1 MTTGRA
7 HAIPA
12 ETSTAVVLTAA
23 GLMAD
28 ADCPMIRDTSFDI
41 KTKWR
46 IILINDSNTLPARN
60 MSKVDLNLLPI
71 ALALYDELSVSRA
84 AQTLGMSQPAVSMA
98 LRKMRATFNDPL
110 FVRAP
115 RGITPTPRA
124 HALVAVA
131 RPLVTRLQEGLLAE
145 EQFNPG
151 VSTRPFTFALS
162 DVGEMVFLPKLLE
175 RLRAQAPNASIRSV
189 SMPPHQI
196 AEGLEKGDI
205 DLTIGYF
212 PDLTRQSFFQQ
223 RLFTHHF
230 ACLIRAGH
238 PLRAKRLTL
247 EAFLAM
253 EHAVVRAE
261 GRSQEIFERFLE
273 RRKIRRKI
281 VLLTPH
287 FLSLPMVIAR
297 SNLVTTVPHA
307 LALYFSRL
315 SPDLVIVRPPFD
327 IAGFDLKQHWH
338 RKYHND
344 SRNQWMRKQVTQL
357 FNDETDEW
365 SADWKAPPRSGTAAR

>member
-1 MTTGRA
+1 M
-7 HAIPA
+7 
-12 ETSTAVVLTAA
+12 L
-23 GLMAD
+23 
-28 ADCPMIRDTSFDI
+28 
-41 KTKWR
+41 
-46 IILINDSNTLPARN
+46 N
-60 MSKVDLNLLPI
+60 KVDLNLLPI

-84 AQTLGMSQPAVSMA
+84 AQALGMSQPAVSMA
-98 LRKMRATFNDPL
+98 LRKMRTTFNDPL

-124 HALVAVA
+124 HALIAVA
-131 RPLVTRLQEGLLAE
+131 RPLVTQLQQGLLAE

-151 VSTRPFTFALS
+151 VSTQPFTFALS

-175 RLRAQAPNASIRSV
+175 RLRAQASHAGIRSV

-230 ACLIRAGH
+230 ACLLRAGH

-273 RRKIRRKI
+273 RKKISRKI

-287 FLSLPMVIAR
+287 FLSLPMIIAR
-297 SNLVTTVPHA
+297 SDLVTTVPHA

-315 SPDLVIVRPPFD
+315 SPDLVIARPPFD

-344 SRNQWMRKQVTQL
+344 SRNQWLRKQVVQL
-357 FNDETDEW
+357 FNDENDEW
-365 SADWKAPPRSGTAAR
+365 KADWQPAARSSAR

>member
-1 MTTGRA
+1 
-7 HAIPA
+7 
-12 ETSTAVVLTAA
+12 
-23 GLMAD
+23 
-28 ADCPMIRDTSFDI
+28 
-41 KTKWR
+41 
-46 IILINDSNTLPARN
+46 
-60 MSKVDLNLLPI
+60 
-71 ALALYDELSVSRA
+71 VSRA

-98 LRKMRATFNDPL
+98 LRKMRATFSDPL

-131 RPLVTRLQEGLLAE
+131 RPLVTGLQKSLLAE
-145 EQFNPG
+145 EQFNPA

-162 DVGEMVFLPKLLE
+162 DVGEMVFLPRILE
-175 RLRAQAPNASIRSV
+175 RLRSQAPNAGIKSV

-196 AEGLEKGDI
+196 AEGLEKGEI

-212 PDLTRQSFFQQ
+212 PDLIRQSFFQQ

-230 ACLIRAGH
+230 ACLVRAGH

-247 EAFLAM
+247 ETFLAM

-261 GRSQEIFERFLE
+261 GRSQEIFEQYLE
-273 RRKIRRKI
+273 RKKIRRKI

-287 FLSLPMVIAR
+287 FLSLPMIIAR
-297 SNLVTTVPHA
+297 SDLVTTVPHA

-315 SPDLVIVRPPFD
+315 SPELVIVRPPFD
-327 IAGFDLKQHWH
+327 IVGFDLKQHWH
-338 RKYHND
+338 RKFHND
-344 SRNQWMRKQVTQL
+344 SRNQWIRKQVAQL
-357 FNDETDEW
+357 FNDENDEW
-365 SADWKAPPRSGTAAR
+365 SADWKATPRTGSAAR

>member
-1 MTTGRA
+1 
-7 HAIPA
+7 
-12 ETSTAVVLTAA
+12 VLNK
-23 GLMAD
+23 L
-28 ADCPMIRDTSFDI
+28 
-41 KTKWR
+41 
-46 IILINDSNTLPARN
+46 
-60 MSKVDLNLLPI
+60 DLNLLPI

-84 AQTLGMSQPAVSMA
+84 AQALGMSQPAVSMA

-124 HALVAVA
+124 HALIAVA
-131 RPLVTRLQEGLLAE
+131 RPLVTQLQQGLLAE

-151 VSTRPFTFALS
+151 VGTQPFTFALS

-175 RLRAQAPNASIRSV
+175 RLRAQAPRAGIRSV

-205 DLTIGYF
+205 DLSIGYF
-212 PDLTRQSFFQQ
+212 PDLTRHSFFQQ

-230 ACLIRAGH
+230 ACLMRAGH

-247 EAFLAM
+247 ETFLAM

-273 RRKIRRKI
+273 RKKISRKI

-287 FLSLPMVIAR
+287 FLSLPMIIAR
-297 SNLVTTVPHA
+297 SDLVTTVPHA

-315 SPDLVIVRPPFD
+315 SPDLVIARPPFD

-344 SRNQWMRKQVTQL
+344 SRNQWLRKQVALL
-357 FNDETDEW
+357 FNDESDEW
-365 SADWKAPPRSGTAAR
+365 KADWQPTARSGSSAR

>member
-1 MTTGRA
+1 MPPLNR
-7 HAIPA
+7 
-12 ETSTAVVLTAA
+12 
-23 GLMAD
+23 
-28 ADCPMIRDTSFDI
+28 
-41 KTKWR
+41 
-46 IILINDSNTLPARN
+46 
-60 MSKVDLNLLPI
+60 VDLNLLPI
-71 ALALYDELSVSRA
+71 ALALYDELNVSRA
-84 AQTLGMSQPAVSMA
+84 AQALGMSQPAVSMA

-124 HALVAVA
+124 HALIAVA
-131 RPLVTRLQEGLLAE
+131 RPLVTQLQQGLLAE

-151 VSTRPFTFALS
+151 VSTQPFTFALS

-175 RLRAQAPNASIRSV
+175 RLRAQASHAGIRSV

-230 ACLIRAGH
+230 ACLLRAGH
-238 PLRAKRLTL
+238 PLRDTRLTL
-247 EAFLAM
+247 EAFLSM

-273 RRKIRRKI
+273 RKRIHRKI

-287 FLSLPMVIAR
+287 FLSLPMIIAR
-297 SNLVTTVPHA
+297 SDLVTTVPHA
-307 LALYFSRL
+307 LGVYFSRL
-315 SPDLVIVRPPFD
+315 SAELCLVRLPFD

-338 RKYHND
+338 RKYHGD
-344 SRNQWMRKQVTQL
+344 SRNRWLRRQVAQL
-357 FNDETDEW
+357 FNDETDEY
-365 SADWKAPPRSGTAAR
+365 R

>member
-1 MTTGRA
+1 M
-7 HAIPA
+7 
-12 ETSTAVVLTAA
+12 L
-23 GLMAD
+23 
-28 ADCPMIRDTSFDI
+28 
-41 KTKWR
+41 
-46 IILINDSNTLPARN
+46 N
-60 MSKVDLNLLPI
+60 KVDLNLLPI
-71 ALALYDELSVSRA
+71 AVALYDELNVSRA
-84 AQTLGMSQPAVSMA
+84 AQALGMSQPAVSMA

-124 HALVAVA
+124 HALIAIA
-131 RPLVTRLQEGLLAE
+131 RPLVSQLQQGLLTE

-175 RLRAQAPNASIRSV
+175 RLRAQAPRAAIRSV

-196 AEGLEKGDI
+196 AEGLEKGEI

-212 PDLTRQSFFQQ
+212 PDLTQQSFFQQ

-230 ACLIRAGH
+230 ACLMRAAH

-247 EAFLAM
+247 ETFLAT
-253 EHAVVRAE
+253 EHTVVRAE

-273 RRKIRRKI
+273 RKKISRKI

-287 FLSLPMVIAR
+287 FLSLPMIIAR
-297 SNLVTTVPHA
+297 SDLVTTVPHA

-315 SPDLVIVRPPFD
+315 SPDLVIARPPFD
-327 IAGFDLKQHWH
+327 IAAFDLKQHWH

-344 SRNQWMRKQVTQL
+344 SRNQWLRKQVAQL
-357 FNDETDEW
+357 FNDESDEW
-365 SADWKAPPRSGTAAR
+365 KADWQPAARSGSSAR

>member
-1 MTTGRA
+1 
-7 HAIPA
+7 
-12 ETSTAVVLTAA
+12 
-23 GLMAD
+23 
-28 ADCPMIRDTSFDI
+28 MIRDRSFDF
-41 KTKWR
+41 KMNWR
-46 IILINDSNTLPARN
+46 IIRISDSNIITGEGMN
-60 MSKVDLNLLPI
+60 KVDLNLLPI

-84 AQTLGMSQPAVSMA
+84 ARELGMSQPAVSMA

-124 HALVAVA
+124 HALVAFA
-131 RPLVTRLQEGLLAE
+131 RPLVTGLQEGLLTE

-162 DVGEMVFLPKLLE
+162 DVGEMVFLPRILE
-175 RLRAQAPNASIRSV
+175 RLRSQAPNTGIRSV
-189 SMPPHQI
+189 SMPPDQI
-196 AEGLEKGDI
+196 AQGLEKGEI

-212 PDLTRQSFFQQ
+212 PDLIRQSFFQQ

-230 ACLIRAGH
+230 ACLMRAGH

-247 EAFLAM
+247 EAFMAM

-261 GRSQEIFERFLE
+261 GRSQEIFERYLE
-273 RRKIRRKI
+273 RKKIRRKI

-287 FLSLPMVIAR
+287 FLSLPMIIAR
-297 SNLVTTVPHA
+297 SDLVTTVPHA
-307 LALYFSRL
+307 LAVYFSRL
-315 SPDLVIVRPPFD
+315 SPELVIVRPPFD

-338 RKYHND
+338 RKFHND
-344 SRNQWMRKQVTQL
+344 SRNQWIRKQVAQL
-357 FNDETDEW
+357 FNDENDEW
-365 SADWKAPPRSGTAAR
+365 RADWKSSAR

>member
-1 MTTGRA
+1 MPPVNR
-7 HAIPA
+7 
-12 ETSTAVVLTAA
+12 
-23 GLMAD
+23 
-28 ADCPMIRDTSFDI
+28 
-41 KTKWR
+41 
-46 IILINDSNTLPARN
+46 
-60 MSKVDLNLLPI
+60 VDLNLLPI

-84 AQTLGMSQPAVSMA
+84 AQALGMSQPAVSMA

-124 HALVAVA
+124 HALIAVA
-131 RPLVTRLQEGLLAE
+131 RPLVSQLQQGLFVE
-145 EQFNPG
+145 EQFNPS

-175 RLRAQAPNASIRSV
+175 RLRAQAPRAGIRSV

-230 ACLIRAGH
+230 ACLMRAGH

-247 EAFLAM
+247 ETFLAM

-273 RRKIRRKI
+273 RKKISRKI

-287 FLSLPMVIAR
+287 FLSLPMIIAR
-297 SNLVTTVPHA
+297 SDLVTTVPHA

-315 SPDLVIVRPPFD
+315 SPDLVIARPPFD

-344 SRNQWMRKQVTQL
+344 SRNQWLRKQVAQL
-357 FNDETDEW
+357 FNDESDEW
-365 SADWKAPPRSGTAAR
+365 KADWQPPARSVSSAR